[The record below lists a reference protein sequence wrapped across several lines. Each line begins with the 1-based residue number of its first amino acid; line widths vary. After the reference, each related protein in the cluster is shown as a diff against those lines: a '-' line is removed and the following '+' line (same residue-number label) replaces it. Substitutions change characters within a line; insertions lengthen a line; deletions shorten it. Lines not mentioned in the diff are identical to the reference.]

1 MDTGNKCCPSLRGQS
16 SSSSSGTSSEKSWQS
31 RWSLHATCVVV
42 GYPAVRLRLF
52 RRAWLVDC
60 VPNSLAV
67 SDRAASVS
75 LSDESGSSSEGLDG
89 SGSGSTVAG
98 SVATGGVVDAVTSD
112 S

>member
-1 MDTGNKCCPSLRGQS
+1 M
-16 SSSSSGTSSEKSWQS
+16 
-31 RWSLHATCVVV
+31 
-42 GYPAVRLRLF
+42 
-52 RRAWLVDC
+52 C

-75 LSDESGSSSEGLDG
+75 LSEGSGSSSDELDG

-98 SVATGGVVDAVTSD
+98 NAATGGVVDAVTSD

>member
-1 MDTGNKCCPSLRGQS
+1 M
-16 SSSSSGTSSEKSWQS
+16 
-31 RWSLHATCVVV
+31 
-42 GYPAVRLRLF
+42 
-52 RRAWLVDC
+52 C

-75 LSDESGSSSEGLDG
+75 PSERSLSSSDGLNG

-98 SVATGGVVDAVTSD
+98 GVATGGVVDATTSD